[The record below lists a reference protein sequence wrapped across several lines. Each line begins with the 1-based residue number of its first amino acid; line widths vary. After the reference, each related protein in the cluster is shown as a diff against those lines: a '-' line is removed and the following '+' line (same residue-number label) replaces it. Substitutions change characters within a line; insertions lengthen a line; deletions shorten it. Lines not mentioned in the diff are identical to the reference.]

1 MTVPKF
7 GLAPTV
13 FPQPPQIDPDKISEE
28 DPKMLAETVKE
39 LLMYIKKLA
48 PYDNALKNNINRNFI
63 ASGKRID
70 NFSVNELEAATGW
83 FKKVFVG
90 RTSQFYFD
98 GDKGTMVVTDTDGNK
113 RLELGLIAANQIGL
127 KVWDS
132 DDNLVFDID
141 GAVLPTDILR
151 DNDVLLPA
159 NLPENLGY
167 LSGGKWPVSYIPNLS
182 ANIFTSGI
190 IATNRLDSQDVINSE
205 LFLTSSSPK
214 TNMSYTFTNFRPP
227 LSTIVSY
234 RYTVPSNTI
243 RRITEYP
250 FLMLVPGLPVDS
262 PIIIQRANI
271 PVYRFTP
278 RAPYVNLTGLSVKTG
293 VVTNPF
299 TGLASQGFVKIAR
312 SSDWSYIY
320 FFASSSYAMGGLVSY
335 RDNGVRPGLL
345 WGFG

>member
-13 FPQPPQIDPDKISEE
+13 FPQPPQIDPDKISGE

-151 DNDVLLPA
+151 NNDVLRPA
-159 NLPENLGY
+159 NLPSNLGY

-190 IATNRLDSQDVINSE
+190 IATNRLSSSDVINSAIV
-205 LFLTSSSPK
+205 
-214 TNMSYTFTNFRPP
+214 
-227 LSTIVSY
+227 LSKPNGS
-234 RYTVPSNTI
+234 R
-243 RRITEYP
+243 
-250 FLMLVPGLPVDS
+250 
-262 PIIIQRANI
+262 
-271 PVYRFTP
+271 
-278 RAPYVNLTGLSVKTG
+278 
-293 VVTNPF
+293 
-299 TGLASQGFVKIAR
+299 IAR
-312 SSDWSYIY
+312 GV
-320 FFASSSYAMGGLVSY
+320 SSYSRVPVPNLSFPQFFFIQLA
-335 RDNGVRPGLL
+335 
-345 WGFG
+345 